1 MSLSA
6 RGDAATSGLS
16 DMSGDTIKQQA
27 QSTSS
32 EAAPAESEERRYRR
46 YSAPL
51 AAKLLVDGAG
61 WNCWIRDISVAGAGL
76 DPAIPAAL
84 GRRAEL
90 QSPHFDFATPL
101 PGRVVNVAP
110 ERTCLEFDLDEAA
123 ARDLT
128 IFLASTVD
136 RK

>member
-1 MSLSA
+1 
-6 RGDAATSGLS
+6 
-16 DMSGDTIKQQA
+16 MSGDSIKQPG
-27 QSTSS
+27 QSTAS
-32 EAAPAESEERRYRR
+32 EAASAEAEERRFRR
-46 YSAPL
+46 YPTPL
-51 AAKLLVDGAG
+51 QAKLLVDGAG

-90 QSPHFDFATPL
+90 HSPHFDFAAPL
-101 PGRVVNVAP
+101 SGRVVNVAP

-123 ARDLT
+123 ARELT